1 MKLDITPSGQACGA
15 TVRGVDLSKPLAM
28 EAVAAIRAAWLEHHV
43 LAFPDQKLTD
53 EQLEDF
59 TLHFGPF
66 GEDPFIAPIPGHPHI
81 IAVKRAAN
89 ETSPIFAESWH
100 SDWSFQARPPQG
112 TCLYGKTIPPV
123 GGDTLFTNQY
133 LALEQMPADLRRRI
147 EGKRAIHSAKNA
159 YAPTGM
165 YGKGDTGRS
174 MDIRPSEDA
183 QATQSHP
190 IIKAHP
196 ETGRQS
202 LFGCAG
208 YIVGI
213 EGMDQ
218 QEGWDLITEIYRWQ
232 TRPEFQYRHK
242 WSPDMLVMWDNRC
255 TLHMATGG
263 YAGHDRLLHRTTIG
277 AA

>member
-15 TVRGVDLSKPLAM
+15 TVRGVDLLKPLAK
-28 EAVAAIRAAWLEHHV
+28 ETVAAIRAAWLEYQV

-133 LALEQMPADLRRRI
+133 LALEQMPADLRGRI

-174 MDIRPSEDA
+174 MDIRPSEEA
-183 QATQSHP
+183 QATQTHP

-196 ETGRQS
+196 ESGRQS

-242 WSPDMLVMWDNRC
+242 WTKDMLVMWDNRC